1 MSKIVFLI
9 LISSFTLFAFEWKT
23 YQSAQIEQQKTN
35 KLIMIDVVRTGC
47 HYCTDMEK
55 DVFEDKEM
63 AEWIENRFISV
74 KMNLDDDELPLDLK
88 VSITPTFF
96 FIDKNEK
103 VVKKVPGSWNI
114 EDFKSLTE
122 KLK

>member
-63 AEWIENRFISV
+63 AEWIENRFIPV
-74 KMNLDDDELPLDLK
+74 KMNLDDELPLDLK

-103 VVKKVPGSWNI
+103 VVKKSAWFL
-114 EDFKSLTE
+114 EYRRL
-122 KLK
+122 